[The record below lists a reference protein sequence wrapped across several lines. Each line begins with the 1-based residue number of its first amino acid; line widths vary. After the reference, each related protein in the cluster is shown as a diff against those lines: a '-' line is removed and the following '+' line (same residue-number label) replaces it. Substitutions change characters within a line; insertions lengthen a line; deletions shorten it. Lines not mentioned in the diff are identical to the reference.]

1 MKAEVKNVTGSY
13 LNTPAGE
20 PWAPEEV
27 VIVNLPDNLIR
38 DRIKL
43 GLYSLV
49 REIKPPRKKKKTA
62 VKRFVP
68 AEEPKGERPADSAPP
83 LADILS

>member
-27 VIVNLPDNLIR
+27 VTVNLPDNLLKA
-38 DRIKL
+38 RIKL

-49 REIKPPRKKKKTA
+49 REIKPPRKKKTA

-68 AEEPKGERPADSAPP
+68 AEEPKGERPADPATP